1 MDQSYVGLNSTFD
14 YLTKEPE
21 SIIANREVS
30 MLGVWSVS
38 SCKSGYGVRNLRD
51 NSLETYWQSDGVQP
65 HWVAVEYPKKTNIRK
80 IGIYMDYLQDE
91 SYTPSKITILSGY
104 TFLDLKVETE
114 LDLYE
119 PKGWRFVELFD
130 EDHNYIRAFI
140 LQIKITNNHQSGRDT
155 HLRQVKIY
163 APIAES
169 NVPKAIGEFTDPN
182 YLKYNYIK

>member
-1 MDQSYVGLNSTFD
+1 MDQLDTTFD
-14 YLTKEPE
+14 FRTKDSD
-21 SIIANREVS
+21 SIIANREVGT
-30 MLGVWSVS
+30 LGVWSVS

-51 NSLETYWQSDGVQP
+51 NSFETYWQSDGAQP
-65 HWVAVEYPKKTNIRK
+65 HWVTVEFPKKTNVRK

-104 TFLDLKVETE
+104 SFLDLKVESE

-119 PKGWRFVELFD
+119 PKGWKYVDLFD
-130 EDHNYIRAFI
+130 EDHNYIRTFV

-163 APIAES
+163 SPITES
-169 NVPKAIGEFTDPN
+169 KVPKALGESTDPN
-182 YLKYNYIK
+182 FLIYNYIK